1 MTKLARTGMWPGILL
16 AAAILLVCLVLALAL
31 GPASLSVGRIWH
43 LLFAGPVK
51 GDLDNAIFWQIRMPR
66 VLTAALVGA
75 ALAVAGVI
83 LQDLFLNPLTDPY
96 VTGVSSG
103 AALGATIGIVLHLSN
118 LPWITVLAIVGGLG
132 TLVIV
137 WMAARRRG
145 RIDIFVLLLAGVTIS
160 YLASAL
166 VTVLMIKANED
177 MTAIIYWLM
186 GSFSGRGW
194 PDVRVALVTI
204 PFMVAP
210 LFFTREMDILLQGE
224 KRALELGVEVE
235 RTKRLLLVT
244 AGVLTA
250 LAVSVS
256 GIIAFVG
263 LVVPHVVRLLIGPGH
278 RGLLPVS
285 LLAGASLMVL
295 ADLLSRTVISPN
307 EIPVGVVTTFIGAP
321 LFVYLLRRGR
331 RGVTA
336 AQPQTAAQPAAA
348 PLVALKDVDFAY
360 DERPVLRRISFSLEP
375 GDFVGIVGPNGS
387 GKSTLVD
394 LIDGIHQP
402 AAGEVLV
409 NGVPT
414 SKYRRKDMAREVAL
428 VPQHFDLDF
437 DLAVR
442 EVVEMGSYCRGKDP
456 AACDDPDLDAGA
468 SRGRRPREP
477 PVLGALRR
485 REAARRPRPGADAAG
500 SAAAARRAGVR
511 PGRLAPAAPLRPAQ
525 GAQCRRAHGALHP
538 ARPQPGAA
546 LLRQA
551 ARAQR
556 RARSRR
562 SGRPTRCCGPRSSR
576 PCTACAPTCT
586 GTPAVRTSR
595 SRRGCAASA
604 AAACI
609 WSAAAAPAPA

>member
-1 MTKLARTGMWPGILL
+1 MVAGTSYDDYPAEAKALPKIGDFANPNIEKIASYSPDLVLAAGGIQDKLRSKLEALGMKVYVVDPKTYDGTIATIENVGKLAGTEAAATAVADKMTAAEKEVQAKVSGLAPASTFLEIYSKPLMTAGSGTFIDDMITIAGGENIGAQAGAGFPNFSTEVLVKDDPQVYIADSGSMSAPGDIKTRAGFAELTAVKDGQGLRDRGQHHRPPGPASGRGPGRPGRHDPPGGVGRPMTKLARTGVWPGILL
-16 AAAILLVCLVLALAL
+16 AAGIFVVCLVLALAL

-43 LLFAGPVK
+43 LVLAGPAK

-66 VLTAALVGA
+66 VLVASLVGA

-166 VTVLMIKANED
+166 VTVLMIKANQD

-194 PDVRVALVTI
+194 GDVRVALVTI
-204 PFMVAP
+204 PFMVLP

-263 LVVPHVVRLLIGPGH
+263 LVVPHIVRLLMGPGH

-285 LLAGASLMVL
+285 LLAGASLMVI

-307 EIPVGVVTTFIGAP
+307 EIPVGVVTTFVGAP

-331 RGVTA
+331 RA
-336 AQPQTAAQPAAA
+336 
-348 PLVALKDVDFAY
+348 
-360 DERPVLRRISFSLEP
+360 
-375 GDFVGIVGPNGS
+375 
-387 GKSTLVD
+387 
-394 LIDGIHQP
+394 
-402 AAGEVLV
+402 
-409 NGVPT
+409 
-414 SKYRRKDMAREVAL
+414 
-428 VPQHFDLDF
+428 
-437 DLAVR
+437 
-442 EVVEMGSYCRGKDP
+442 
-456 AACDDPDLDAGA
+456 
-468 SRGRRPREP
+468 
-477 PVLGALRR
+477 
-485 REAARRPRPGADAAG
+485 
-500 SAAAARRAGVR
+500 
-511 PGRLAPAAPLRPAQ
+511 
-525 GAQCRRAHGALHP
+525 
-538 ARPQPGAA
+538 
-546 LLRQA
+546 
-551 ARAQR
+551 
-556 RARSRR
+556 
-562 SGRPTRCCGPRSSR
+562 
-576 PCTACAPTCT
+576 
-586 GTPAVRTSR
+586 
-595 SRRGCAASA
+595 
-604 AAACI
+604 
-609 WSAAAAPAPA
+609 